1 MRRVAV
7 VSALALLAFAGAAVA
22 APTVDVTIGPKL
34 EKKADKYGVREFD
47 YLRKDLARTFARTP
61 GLDGADVK
69 LVIADA
75 TPNRPTFKQLG
86 DRIGLSMWS
95 FGVGGA
101 KIEGTVTYPDGRV
114 LPVQYSYYD
123 QDIIQASWQGLTT
136 WGTAQNAFDRAA
148 RKVAR
153 DAAVVT
159 R

>member
-1 MRRVAV
+1 MRCAAFVTAI
-7 VSALALLAFAGAAVA
+7 ALTAFAGAAMA
-22 APTVDVTIGPKL
+22 APTVDVSIGPKL
-34 EKKADKYGVREFD
+34 QKKADKYGVREFD
-47 YLRKDLARTFARTP
+47 YLRKDLQRSFARTP

-69 LVIADA
+69 VVISEA

-86 DRIGLSMWS
+86 DAVGLSMQS
-95 FGVGGA
+95 IGIGGA

-114 LPVQYSYYD
+114 QPINYSYYD

-136 WGTAQNAFDRAA
+136 WGTAQRAFDLAA

-153 DAAVVT
+153 DGAVVT

>member
-7 VSALALLAFAGAAVA
+7 VSALALFAFAGAAMA

-47 YLRKDLARTFARTP
+47 YLSRDLARSFARAP
-61 GLDGADVK
+61 ELDGATVK
-69 LVIADA
+69 LTIAEA

-86 DRIGLSMWS
+86 DTIGLSMQS
-95 FGVGGA
+95 IGIGGA

-114 LPVQYSYYD
+114 QPVDYKYYD
-123 QDIIQASWQGLTT
+123 HDIYEAVGSTT
-136 WGTAQNAFDRAA
+136 WTAAQRAFDMAA
-148 RKVAR
+148 RKVVR
-153 DAAVVT
+153 DGAVVT

>member
-22 APTVDVTIGPKL
+22 APTVDVAIGPKL

-47 YLRKDLARTFARTP
+47 YLSKDLARSFSRAP
-61 GLDGADVK
+61 ELDGATVK
-69 LVIADA
+69 LTIAEA

-86 DRIGLSMWS
+86 DTIGLSMQS
-95 FGVGGA
+95 IGIGGA

-114 LPVQYSYYD
+114 QPVDYKYYD
-123 QDIIQASWQGLTT
+123 YDIYDAVGSTT
-136 WGTAQNAFDRAA
+136 WTAAQRAFDMAA
-148 RKVAR
+148 RKVVR
-153 DAAVVT
+153 DGAVVT

>member
-7 VSALALLAFAGAAVA
+7 VSALALFAFAGAAVA

-47 YLRKDLARTFARTP
+47 YLSRDLQRTFARAP
-61 GLDGADVK
+61 ELDGATVK
-69 LVIADA
+69 LTIAEA

-86 DRIGLSMWS
+86 DTVGLSMQS
-95 FGVGGA
+95 IGIGGA

-114 LPVQYSYYD
+114 TPVQYSYYD
-123 QDIIQASWQGLTT
+123 HDIREAVGSTT
-136 WGTAQNAFDRAA
+136 WSAAQRAFDMAA
-148 RKVAR
+148 RKVVR
-153 DAAVVT
+153 DGAVVT